1 MSFFVKK
8 IKKYLLMSKK
18 SSTFAPAF
26 DENDKSYIVNRQI
39 VNGLNQ

>member
-1 MSFFVKK
+1 M
-8 IKKYLLMSKK
+8 LLFYKNLQKNLRMSKK
-18 SSTFAPAF
+18 CSTFAAAF